1 MVRFISRIRGFLE
14 NIRYARQQ
22 RKTPYVDNIAL
33 KTHYLES
40 RERYHEKMN
49 SAFEDRTNNDIVKA
63 FDELFRAVDC
73 GDTSNLWD
81 RKAGL
86 AKSINDNRDDLW
98 GALIG
103 TITGYFTAVGAS
115 IPIALEIYTKSLN
128 AFSDFFFWALL
139 AVFGFG
145 IYTGSFSQ
153 NRLRRLVKE
162 HKDYTS
168 ESEEIADLLERKKD
182 LRIRQKSPDDF

>member
-1 MVRFISRIRGFLE
+1 MVRFIQEIKGFVE
-14 NIRYARQQ
+14 NISYAWQQ
-22 RKTPYVDNIAL
+22 RKTPYLDNITL

-40 RERYHEKMN
+40 RELYHEKMN
-49 SAFEDRTNNDIVKA
+49 SAFVHRTSNDPVKA
-63 FDELFRAVDC
+63 FDELFSAVDC
-73 GDTSNLWD
+73 GDTSNLWE

-86 AKSINDNRDDLW
+86 AKSINDNRDDLK

-103 TITGYFTAVGAS
+103 TITGYFTALGTS
-115 IPIALEIYTKSLN
+115 IPIALEIYTKGLN
-128 AFSDFFFWALL
+128 AFSNFFFWALL

-145 IYTGSFSQ
+145 IYTGSFNQ

-168 ESEEIADLLERKKD
+168 ESDEITDLLERKKD
-182 LRIRQKSPDDF
+182 IRTR